1 MRTFTSIAAIEA
13 AAGEELGTT
22 DWVQMTQE
30 RVDRFAELSG
40 DQQWIHVD
48 VERAT
53 ASAFGGTIAHGY
65 LTLSM
70 LPAFAAELY
79 TIDTGSARLNY
90 GLEKVR
96 FPAPVKVGTKIRA
109 TPRIKDVRAV
119 PAGTQVLVAWTVEAE
134 GTERPVCVAESI
146 TLVLP

>member
-1 MRTFTSIAAIEA
+1 MRRFTSVEEIEA
-13 AAGEELGTT
+13 AVGDELGTT
-22 DWVQMTQE
+22 DWVQITQD
-30 RVDRFAELSG
+30 RVDRFAELTG

-53 ASAFGGTIAHGY
+53 ASSFGGTIAHGY

-70 LPAFAAELY
+70 LPAFAGELY
-79 TIDTGSARLNY
+79 TIEAGSARLNY

-96 FPAPVKVGTKIRA
+96 FPAPVKVGSKIRA
-109 TPRIKDVRAV
+109 TPRIKEIRAV

-134 GTERPVCVAESI
+134 GAERPVCAAESI